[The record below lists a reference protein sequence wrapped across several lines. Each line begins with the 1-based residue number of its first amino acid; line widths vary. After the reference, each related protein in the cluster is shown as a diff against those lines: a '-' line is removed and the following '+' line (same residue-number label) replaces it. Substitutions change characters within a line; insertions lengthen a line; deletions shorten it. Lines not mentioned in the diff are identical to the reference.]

1 MQREQI
7 LRGVQCLFWLA
18 HPKLL
23 IYAADSVLTFPHPL
37 KKCALSLPLS
47 IIFHTVARLWTP
59 TDVSIHLHVCA
70 FFFFFLTQVF
80 TSFHICA
87 SLFSTSFCSFFFFYR
102 PFPLSHL
109 CVHLLHRPQLYS
121 SAHFIRVSPCLFQ
134 FSSQSSRNVRL
145 PTTHIPPYS
154 PRIAV
159 IMLILST
166 LGWCPLNVISSKISV
181 FLSTNSQSTG
191 SLTSNS
197 HVPVFALLSPLVTV
211 AVTEWKCSLQVSVA

>member
-47 IIFHTVARLWTP
+47 IIFHIVARLWTP

-80 TSFHICA
+80 ISFHICA
-87 SLFSTSFCSFFFFYR
+87 SLFSTSFCSFFFFIVLFLY
-102 PFPLSHL
+102 PISACTCFIALNFI
-109 CVHLLHRPQLYS
+109 LLHASLEYLLVCFSFRLNPRATSGFLQLIYLLTPPESCYHAYFVHFRMVS
-121 SAHFIRVSPCLFQ
+121 S
-134 FSSQSSRNVRL
+134 
-145 PTTHIPPYS
+145 
-154 PRIAV
+154 
-159 IMLILST
+159 
-166 LGWCPLNVISSKISV
+166 
-181 FLSTNSQSTG
+181 
-191 SLTSNS
+191 
-197 HVPVFALLSPLVTV
+197 
-211 AVTEWKCSLQVSVA
+211 

>member
-23 IYAADSVLTFPHPL
+23 IYAADNVLTFPHPF

-47 IIFHTVARLWTP
+47 IIFHIVARLWTP

-70 FFFFFLTQVF
+70 FFVFFLTQVF

-87 SLFSTSFCSFFFFYR
+87 SLFSAYFCSFFFFNR
-102 PFPLSHL
+102 PFPLPHL

-121 SAHFIRVSPCLFQ
+121 SARFIRVSPCLFQ
-134 FSSQSSRNVRL
+134 FSYVSILAQRQASYNSYTSLLPQNSCYHAYFVHFRMVSS
-145 PTTHIPPYS
+145 
-154 PRIAV
+154 
-159 IMLILST
+159 
-166 LGWCPLNVISSKISV
+166 
-181 FLSTNSQSTG
+181 
-191 SLTSNS
+191 
-197 HVPVFALLSPLVTV
+197 
-211 AVTEWKCSLQVSVA
+211 